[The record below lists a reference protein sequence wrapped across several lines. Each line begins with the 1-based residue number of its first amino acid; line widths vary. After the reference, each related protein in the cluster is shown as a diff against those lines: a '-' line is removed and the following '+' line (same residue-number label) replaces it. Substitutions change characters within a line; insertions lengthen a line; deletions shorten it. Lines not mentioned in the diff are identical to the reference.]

1 MRVRLSARAGKPS
14 RWKETVA
21 ADVIL
26 FDNGFRQ
33 TYTIMHNNAMP
44 AGVLRPADEVE
55 AADPQGA
62 PAKSGVVEGA
72 MGKSRFLFSP
82 VLAATLIFDSQS
94 RPQSLVRHSDL
105 QLPSRQNPA
114 PCLSGVRP
122 CAGDVRWVSV
132 QRRQNASC
140 RAASLLLNSLLLAAA
155 WLLRAQTA
163 SDR

>member
-1 MRVRLSARAGKPS
+1 MAVHPVGCATKEMNRGRDEGGELYLFSSVLAAVAAFRIASVAVLTFCGIIPRWKSGWDEGGRAVSRSVRVRLSARAGKPS

-72 MGKSRFLFSP
+72 MGESRFFSVP
-82 VLAATLIFDSQS
+82 CSQ
-94 RPQSLVRHSDL
+94 PL
-105 QLPSRQNPA
+105 
-114 PCLSGVRP
+114 
-122 CAGDVRWVSV
+122 
-132 QRRQNASC
+132 
-140 RAASLLLNSLLLAAA
+140 
-155 WLLRAQTA
+155 
-163 SDR
+163 